1 MTIRGATAAGA
12 RATGA
17 GPGGAEQ
24 VPLVQRLD
32 WVRGLRAALVVV
44 AVGAALAGASPLA
57 ISWQVLGAV
66 SVLYLVG
73 VSALEEAIRLYGRR
87 AAGAL
92 SPGLLADGLY
102 LALIG
107 AVTGGAQGLAPLL
120 IVAHVAGV
128 TLLASHRTGV
138 KVALWHSLLI
148 YGTGELQD
156 LGRLT
161 WAGLG
166 GEPTTWV
173 IGYIAV
179 LWLVALG
186 VGTLSAVNERELRRR
201 RADLEALA
209 GLATALESADNP
221 AQVGRALSAHLA
233 DNFGLSRVV
242 VLDESGQTVLGGAGL
257 DAQASD
263 LPPPGAASVLRRAT
277 GRRQTQLV
285 SGVEPQA
292 DPGLARL
299 LPDAQNLVVVPL
311 VAGGTALGAVVA
323 EHGPGRTARIERRVV
338 ATVQRFVDHGA
349 LALRTTRLLDEV
361 RTLAAVDALTG
372 LMNRRVFEEALRA
385 ELSRTERLGER
396 AGLLLF
402 DIDNFKAIND
412 TYGHHVG
419 DEVLRSVAAT
429 FESSSRDFDTVARW
443 GGEEFMVLAPG
454 CDPEAAA
461 AAAERLRAE
470 IARAPLPVSLTVSA
484 GVAVAPTDAR
494 DVEGL
499 LKAADSALY
508 AAKAAGR
515 NRIAL
520 AADSRGSLRDLPA

>member
-1 MTIRGATAAGA
+1 MTTTGATTAGA
-12 RATGA
+12 RATGT
-17 GPGGAEQ
+17 GLGGAEQ
-24 VPLVQRLD
+24 LPLVERLV
-32 WVRGLRAALVVV
+32 WLRGLRAALAIV
-44 AVGAALAGASPLA
+44 AVGAALTGATPLV
-57 ISWQVLGAV
+57 ISWQLLGAV
-66 SVLYLVG
+66 SVLYVVG
-73 VSALEEAIRLYGRR
+73 VSVIEETIRVYGRR

-107 AVTGGAQGLAPLL
+107 AVTGGSAGLAPLL
-120 IVAHVAGV
+120 IVSHVAGV

-138 KVALWHSLLI
+138 KVALWHSLLL
-148 YGTGELQD
+148 YGTGELEEVGW
-156 LGRLT
+156 LAR
-161 WAGLG
+161 AGLG
-166 GEPTTWV
+166 GEPTSWV
-173 IGYIAV
+173 LGYVAV

-209 GLATALESADNP
+209 GLAAALESADNP
-221 AQVGRALSAHLA
+221 AQVSQVLSEHLA

-242 VLDESGQTVLGGAGL
+242 VLDESGQTVLGGVGV
-257 DAQASD
+257 QTETSE

-277 GRRQTQLV
+277 GRRSTQLV
-285 SGVEPQA
+285 SRVESQA

-299 LPDAQNLVVVPL
+299 LPEARNLIVVPL
-311 VAGGTALGAVVA
+311 VAGGTALGVVVA
-323 EHGPGRTARIERRVV
+323 EHGQEHSARIERRVV

-349 LALRTTRLLDEV
+349 LSLRTTRLLEEV

-372 LMNRRVFEEALRA
+372 LANRRVFEETLRA
-385 ELSRTERLGER
+385 ELSRTERLGET
-396 AGLLLF
+396 AGVLLF
-402 DIDNFKAIND
+402 DIDNFKAVND

-419 DEVLRSVAAT
+419 DEVLRSVGAT
-429 FESSSRDFDTVARW
+429 LVASSRDFDTVARW
-443 GGEEFMVLAPG
+443 GGEEFMVLTPG

-461 AAAERLRAE
+461 AAAERLRVE
-470 IARAPLPVSLTVSA
+470 VARAPLPVSLTVSA

-494 DVEGL
+494 DVEEL

-515 NRIAL
+515 NRVRL
-520 AADSRGSLRDLPA
+520 AADSYGSLRELPA